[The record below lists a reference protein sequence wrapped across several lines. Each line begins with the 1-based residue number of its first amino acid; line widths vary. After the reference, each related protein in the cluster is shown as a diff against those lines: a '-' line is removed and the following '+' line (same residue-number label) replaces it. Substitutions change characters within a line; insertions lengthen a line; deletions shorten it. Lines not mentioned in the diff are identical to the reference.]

1 MGPLRL
7 SVPNL
12 TSKMPIRVLI
22 ADDHSIVA
30 EGLRSLLEKAYEVI
44 GIVSDGRRLLEEYP
58 RLKPDLIVLDI
69 SMPLLNGLEAG
80 ERLKKLIPE
89 TKLVFLTMKE
99 DPNLA
104 AAAMNLGAV
113 GFVLKSD
120 ASSELLKAA
129 SDVLN
134 GKSYLTSRVRSDD
147 WAQRKARARQLTK
160 DLTPRQEEVL
170 QLLAEGRSMKE
181 IADILNVS
189 EKTVEFHKYHIMEA
203 FNLRSNAEIVLFAL
217 KRNLIS

>member
-44 GIVSDGRRLLEEYP
+44 GIVSDGRKLLEEAP

-134 GKSYLTSRVRSDD
+134 GKAYLTSRVRSDD

-170 QLLAEGRSMKE
+170 QLLAEGRPMKE

>member
-1 MGPLRL
+1 MQD
-7 SVPNL
+7 SH
-12 TSKMPIRVLI
+12 SKKAARVLI

-30 EGLRSLLEKAYEVI
+30 EGLRSLLEKAYDVI
-44 GIVSDGRRLLEEYP
+44 GIVSDGRKLLEEAP
-58 RLKPDLIVLDI
+58 KLKPDLIVLDI

-80 ERLKKLIPE
+80 ERLTKLIPQ
-89 TKLVFLTMKE
+89 TKLVFLTMKD

-134 GKSYLTSRVRSDD
+134 GKAYVTSRVRSDD
-147 WAQRKARARQLTK
+147 WAQRTARARQLTK

-181 IADILNVS
+181 IADILRVS
-189 EKTVEFHKYHIMEA
+189 EKTVEFHKYHLMEV
-203 FNLRSNAEIVLFAL
+203 FNLKSNAEIVLFAL